1 MSSVRKEPGQFFSTS
16 LNPGPLEVI
25 AAVFGLLCIFISGLL
40 GFVMLMEY
48 NPEAKYFKENGTSK
62 SAEIVSFQKTEPDRV
77 RLEVRIEK
85 EQGLYTTNSD
95 YAAKLSHLKNGDMI
109 TVYVLAEKPGI
120 AYMQFSMPHV
130 PRGPKDF
137 YFVAGFLFAGIL
149 LVLFAPEILIWG
161 RTARPQ
167 QL

>member
-1 MSSVRKEPGQFFSTS
+1 MSSVRKESGQFFSTS

-48 NPEAKYFKENGTSK
+48 NPKAKYFKENGTSK
-62 SAEIVSFQKTEPDRV
+62 SAEIVSFQKTEPDRM

-109 TVYVLAEKPGI
+109 TAAVKSFCTPSFYR
-120 AYMQFSMPHV
+120 S
-130 PRGPKDF
+130 F
-137 YFVAGFLFAGIL
+137 YFLPFCSFNRCIRS
-149 LVLFAPEILIWG
+149 FYFPKPEKVSC
-161 RTARPQ
+161 
-167 QL
+167 